1 MLIRIMRCK
10 GRTPDVA
17 AEAEFSEA
25 GGTIGRSSQ
34 CTLAL
39 PDADRHISRIQA
51 EVSWSGTAFML
62 TDRGSGNSTLRNGE
76 AVGLG
81 QTVPLADG
89 DELHIG
95 DYVLR
100 VESPSLRTARCT
112 GGTGSTNGNNGNN
125 GNNNGQPCPDA
136 ELAST
141 ARNLGL
147 APADSGQAAQRH
159 ASPDTDAPAAAID
172 PVEDAGAGSDIAFRS
187 WESSDGVGSTAINPG
202 RHREAPRCAMQVP
215 PLHGTLG
222 TPGTPEPRGTGFRP
236 FTGEKAK
243 PPSPVTPALE
253 SERSA
258 GPAAA
263 STSAS
268 SLLAALLA
276 GAGLQEAPQD
286 PVSGKH
292 FELDEHTMERL
303 GTLLRLL
310 SQGVIDLLATRTLLK
325 SEMHAAVTVI
335 AVQGNNPLKFSP
347 DACTALAFLL
357 APEPPRGFMAPELAV
372 EEAMSDLLAHQ
383 MGMLSGMRAA
393 LEGVL
398 LRFEPR
404 RLEARLAPKS
414 LLGGVL
420 PMNRKAKLWE
430 QFEALY
436 EAVSG
441 EARDDAEG
449 LFSEAFVRAYEE
461 RIAALRHRP
470 AASDA
475 GIHVNAGSADNPG
488 NTGTTGER

>member
-51 EVSWSGTAFML
+51 EVSWSGTAFLL

-76 AVGLG
+76 AVGMG

-100 VESPSLRTARCT
+100 VESPPPRAARCT
-112 GGTGSTNGNNGNN
+112 GGTRGDNGTSGT
-125 GNNNGQPCPDA
+125 NGQPCADA

-141 ARNLGL
+141 ARNLDL
-147 APADSGQAAQRH
+147 APADNGQAAHRH
-159 ASPDTDAPAAAID
+159 SSPGTGSPAASVD
-172 PVEDAGAGSDIAFRS
+172 PVENLNAGGNIAFRS

-202 RHREAPRCAMQVP
+202 RHREAPQCAMQAP
-215 PLHGTLG
+215 PLHGTF
-222 TPGTPEPRGTGFRP
+222 EPRGTGFSP
-236 FTGEKAK
+236 FAGGRAK
-243 PPSPVTPALE
+243 PPSPATPVLE
-253 SERSA
+253 SKRPP
-258 GPAAA
+258 GPGAA
-263 STSAS
+263 SAS

-303 GTLLRLL
+303 GSLLRLL
-310 SQGVIDLLATRTLLK
+310 SQGVIDLLATRTMLK

-357 APEPPRGFMAPELAV
+357 APESPRGFMAPELAV
-372 EEAMSDLLAHQ
+372 EDAMSDLLAHQ

-436 EAVSG
+436 EAVCG
-441 EARDDAEG
+441 EAQDDFEG

-461 RIAALRHRP
+461 RIAELRHRP
-470 AASDA
+470 AASNA
-475 GIHVNAGSADNPG
+475 GIHGHAGNADNPG